1 MPNVTIDPIAPWPVV
16 AAAAALILMLT
27 LWAYRER
34 LRGTTGV
41 GRWFALGLRVA
52 AILLCVLAAL
62 RPSILL
68 QTKIKQTAS
77 LAILTDASTSMTLTD
92 EVGGRSRFEAARKA
106 EASAKDAAKT
116 LAGVKVDNY
125 WFDDALRDPKAAPDY
140 VPAGASTAVGTA
152 LRETVQR
159 LQGTKVLAVVLLAD
173 GSSNAGPP
181 ALAAAEKLRALQIPV
196 IAVGFGSESAGSG
209 SRDLAVRDL
218 SNPSTVFVKNELLLG
233 GTLKV
238 RGYPNQPIE
247 VELFAEGPDGRD
259 VRVASKTIKVAE
271 GVETYILKDLKWVP
285 TDARETRLTL
295 KVLPKEGE
303 IVKSN
308 NEMTTYVNVKKGGL
322 SALYIAGPNFTWEYK
337 YLTKALDAAKE
348 IKVDFVSLRVP
359 ASGDKGQLPDD
370 VFAPGKYDVYI
381 LGDLSA
387 EYLSKF
393 QQHLLAQAVR
403 GGAGV
408 MMLGGRSSFGDGGW
422 ANTEVGA
429 ILPTTVH
436 PGDGQLEPAE
446 GLKFVPVET
455 GTDSFILKLAPT
467 PAESAA
473 AWRALRPLNG
483 ANLLG
488 DPKPGAKLLARSPD
502 GKPLMLGD
510 EVGRGRSLAFA
521 GETWPWFRD
530 TDASRAAHRKFW
542 RQAILWMS
550 HKEDQGENTVRI
562 ALDKRRVAVGGKVEL
577 AITARDAK
585 NEPILDATYETSVER
600 LGPGGKPEPVPTY
613 NQGVEA
619 RGTYFAAGLPGEY
632 KVTVKATKGG
642 QAIGSDTSRFMA
654 YQDDRELENPAA
666 DLLLLRQIAALT
678 GGKFLPPEQLAKY
691 IRGLDASAVTDSTT
705 QKEQRIWDN
714 WPFFLIFTTL
724 LSLEWWL
731 RKRIGWV

>member
-1 MPNVTIDPIAPWPVV
+1 MPNVTLDPIAPWPLVAV
-16 AAAAALILMLT
+16 AAAAIVGLT

-34 LRGTTGV
+34 LRGTSGV
-41 GRWFALGLRVA
+41 GRWFALAFRLA

-62 RPSILL
+62 RPSIVL
-68 QTKIKQTAS
+68 QTKIKQPAS

-106 EASAKDAAKT
+106 EVGAKEAAKS

-125 WFDDALRDPKAAPDY
+125 WFDDALRDPKSAPDV
-140 VPAGASTAVGTA
+140 VPAGPSTAVGTA
-152 LRETVQR
+152 LRDAIQR
-159 LQGTKVLAVVLLAD
+159 LQGTKVLAVVLLSDCA
-173 GSSNAGPP
+173 SNTGPP

-218 SNPSTVFVKNELLLG
+218 SNPATVFVKNELLLG

-238 RGYPNQPIE
+238 RGYPNQPVE

-259 VRVASKTIKVAE
+259 VRVASQTIKVKE
-271 GVETYILKDLKWVP
+271 GVEAVTLKDLKWVP
-285 TDARETRLTL
+285 TAARETRLTL

-337 YLTKALDAAKE
+337 YLTRALDSAKE
-348 IKVDFVSLRVP
+348 IKVDFVSLRIP
-359 ASGDKGQLPDD
+359 ASGDRGQLPDD
-370 VFAPGKYDVYI
+370 AFAPGKYDVYI

-387 EYLSKF
+387 DYLSKF
-393 QQHLLAQAVR
+393 QQRLLVQAVR
-403 GGAGV
+403 GGAGM
-408 MMLGGRSSFGDGGW
+408 MMLGGRSSFGPGGW

-429 ILPTTVH
+429 MLPTSIH
-436 PGDGQLEPAE
+436 PGDGQNEPAE
-446 GLKFVPVET
+446 GIKFVPVEA
-455 GTDSFILKLAPT
+455 GSDSFVLKLAPT

-473 AWRALRPLNG
+473 AWWSLRPLNG
-483 ANLLG
+483 ANMLG
-488 DPKPGAKLLARSPD
+488 EPKGGAKLLARGP
-502 GKPLMLGD
+502 GGEPLMLGQD
-510 EVGRGRSLAFA
+510 EGRGRVLAFA
-521 GETWPWFRD
+521 GETWPWYRD

-542 RQAILWMS
+542 RQSILWMA
-550 HKEDQGENTVRI
+550 HKEDQGENTVRL
-562 ALDKRRVAVGGKVEL
+562 ALDKRRVPVGGKVEL

-585 NEPILDATYETSVER
+585 NEPIADATYETIVER
-600 LGPGGKPEPVPTY
+600 IVPGGRPEPVPTY
-613 NQGVEA
+613 NQGPEA
-619 RGTYFAAGLPGEY
+619 RGTYFAAGAPGEY
-632 KVTVKATKGG
+632 RVTTKATKAGA
-642 QAIGSDTSRFMA
+642 AIGGDASRFMVF
-654 YQDDRELENPAA
+654 QDDRELENPAA
-666 DLLLLRQIAALT
+666 DLALLRQIAELT

-705 QKEQRIWDN
+705 QREQRIWDN